1 MLYKRL
7 MGHPPGLADLT
18 ELHPE
23 VMASLTKMLAYDA
36 DTVAALALTF
46 QVGGRRRSGRGGG
59 WEIKMMRTP

>member
-7 MGHPPGLADLT
+7 MGHTPGLADLT

-23 VMASLTKMLAYDA
+23 VMASLAKMMAYDA

-46 QVGGRRRSGRGGG
+46 QVGGEGGG
-59 WEIKMMRTP
+59 GAG